1 MKDMLRLGTKDR
13 RKYIF
18 ISVAAVLVIAL
29 ITVSV
34 IAVQLRHNKNA
45 KKKNMEETTVHT
57 MMVQETTVQETTED
71 GTTEEDTTQEESA
84 EVVDREVV
92 EEFFENE
99 ISTENEEA
107 FELPPRQLTD
117 EFIPYDGQKREIT
130 CYGDSMMAGAGSAT
144 EGKVNGIDIYGWT
157 TPVTI
162 ENLTNIPTHNLGG
175 SGENSSQIT
184 FRAGGTKVYIDRD
197 ITISETDS
205 AIAQIID
212 ENENVFETDNYSGY
226 GFDYDPYPG
235 DMYINGYLCDVKNT
249 GDGQVEIKLTKG
261 YAAYDNSTDNSVVI
275 YESETAAYSRQG
287 ADIKAESDIVT
298 EYDTVIKETE
308 SQTSG
313 EKPMEKP
320 TEKPAETSGV
330 EKVTISGG
338 TQAMTRAS
346 QERSAKDILILEM
359 GSNGGWENDYQQL
372 ILQYDNIIL
381 NSGCK
386 YYIIVGDTD
395 DPADSADGYQ
405 GVYDSDGN
413 YVGIGD
419 TSWEA
424 ALRLAYGDHFFNT
437 RTYMI
442 QNGLSDCG
450 LDATTDDLENF
461 KMGNISKQLR
471 YDWTHFNCYGYYSKG
486 IGVYKKGVELGY
498 WS

>member
-13 RKYIF
+13 KKYLI
-18 ISVAAVLVIAL
+18 ISVVSVLVIAL
-29 ITVSV
+29 ITVSI
-34 IAVQLRHNKNA
+34 IAVQLRHNKNE
-45 KKKNMEETTVHT
+45 KKKNVEETTVHT
-57 MMVQETTVQETTED
+57 MMVQETTVQE
-71 GTTEEDTTQEESA
+71 TTEEDTTQEESA

-162 ENLTNIPTHNLGG
+162 ENMTNIPTHNLGG
-175 SGENSSQIT
+175 SGEDSSYIT

-205 AIAQIID
+205 AIARIID
-212 ENENVFETDNYSGY
+212 EDGNVFKADDYSGY

-235 DMYINGYLCDVKNT
+235 DMYINGYLCDVDNVE
-249 GDGQVEIKLTKG
+249 DGYVSIKLTKG

-275 YESETAAYSRQG
+275 YESETAEYSRQR
-287 ADIKAESDIVT
+287 ADIKAESEKGT
-298 EYDTVIKETE
+298 ESSTVIRETE

-313 EKPMEKP
+313 EKPTEIPTEKP

-372 ILQYDNIIL
+372 ILQYDDIIL

-386 YYIIVGDTD
+386 YYIVLGDTD
-395 DPADSADGYQ
+395 DPADSADANQ
-405 GVYDSDGN
+405 GEYGEDGN

-419 TSWEA
+419 TAWEA
-424 ALRLAYGDHFFNT
+424 ALREAYGEHFFNT

-442 QNGLSDCG
+442 QNGLTDCG
-450 LDATTDDLENF
+450 LDTTTDDLENF
-461 KMGNISKQLR
+461 KKGNISEQLR

>member
-13 RKYIF
+13 KKYLI
-18 ISVAAVLVIAL
+18 ISVVSVLVIAL
-29 ITVSV
+29 ITVSI
-34 IAVQLRHNKNA
+34 IAVQLRHNKNE
-45 KKKNMEETTVHT
+45 KKKNVEETTVHT
-57 MMVQETTVQETTED
+57 MMVQETTVQE
-71 GTTEEDTTQEESA
+71 TTEEDTTQEESA

-175 SGENSSQIT
+175 SGEDSSYIT

-205 AIAQIID
+205 AIASIID
-212 ENENVFETDNYSGY
+212 EDGNVFKADDYSGY

-235 DMYINGYLCDVKNT
+235 DMYINGYLCDVDNVE
-249 GDGQVEIKLTKG
+249 DGYVSIKLTKG

-275 YESETAAYSRQG
+275 YESETDTYSRQR
-287 ADIKAESDIVT
+287 ADIKAESEKGT
-298 EYDTVIKETE
+298 ESSTVIRETE

-313 EKPMEKP
+313 EKPTEIPTEKP

-372 ILQYDNIIL
+372 ILQYDDIIL

-386 YYIIVGDTD
+386 YYIVLGDTD
-395 DPADSADGYQ
+395 DPADSADANQ
-405 GVYDSDGN
+405 GEYGEDGN

-419 TSWEA
+419 TAWEA
-424 ALRLAYGDHFFNT
+424 ALREAYGEHFFNT

-442 QNGLSDCG
+442 QNGLTDCG
-450 LDATTDDLENF
+450 LDTTTDDLENF
-461 KMGNISKQLR
+461 KKGNISEQLR

>member
-13 RKYIF
+13 KKYLI
-18 ISVAAVLVIAL
+18 ISVVSVLVIAL
-29 ITVSV
+29 ITVSI
-34 IAVQLRHNKNA
+34 IAVQLKHSKN
-45 KKKNMEETTVHT
+45 KKKNVEETTVHT
-57 MMVQETTVQETTED
+57 MMVQETTVQE
-71 GTTEEDTTQEESA
+71 TTEEDTTQEESA

-130 CYGDSMMAGAGSAT
+130 CYGDSMMAGAGSTT

-162 ENLTNIPTHNLGG
+162 ENMTNIPTHNLGG
-175 SGENSSQIT
+175 SGEDSSYIT

-205 AIAQIID
+205 AIARIID
-212 ENENVFETDNYSGY
+212 EDGNVFKADDYSGY
-226 GFDYDPYPG
+226 GFDYDPA
-235 DMYINGYLCDVKNT
+235 T
-249 GDGQVEIKLTKG
+249 
-261 YAAYDNSTDNSVVI
+261 
-275 YESETAAYSRQG
+275 YSRQG
-287 ADIKAESDIVT
+287 ADVKAESDIVA
-298 EYDTVIKETE
+298 EHDIVIKETE

-320 TEKPAETSGV
+320 TEKPTETSGM

-372 ILQYDNIIL
+372 ILQYDDIIL

-386 YYIIVGDTD
+386 YYIVLGDTD
-395 DPADSADGYQ
+395 DPADSADVNQ
-405 GVYDSDGN
+405 GEYGEDGN

-450 LDATTDDLENF
+450 LDTTTDDLENF
-461 KMGNISKQLR
+461 KKGNISEQLR

>member
-1 MKDMLRLGTKDR
+1 M
-13 RKYIF
+13 
-18 ISVAAVLVIAL
+18 
-29 ITVSV
+29 
-34 IAVQLRHNKNA
+34 
-45 KKKNMEETTVHT
+45 
-57 MMVQETTVQETTED
+57 
-71 GTTEEDTTQEESA
+71 
-84 EVVDREVV
+84 V

-162 ENLTNIPTHNLGG
+162 EKLTNIPTHNLGG

-372 ILQYDNIIL
+372 ILQYDDIIL

-386 YYIIVGDTD
+386 YYIVLGDTD
-395 DPADSADGYQ
+395 DPADSADVNQ
-405 GVYDSDGN
+405 GEYGEDGN

-450 LDATTDDLENF
+450 LDTTTDDLENF
-461 KMGNISKQLR
+461 KKGNISEQLR

>member
-18 ISVAAVLVIAL
+18 ISVVAVLVIAL

-57 MMVQETTVQETTED
+57 MMVQETTEEE
-71 GTTEEDTTQEESA
+71 TTEEDTTQEESA
-84 EVVDREVV
+84 EVVDKEVV
-92 EEFFENE
+92 EDFFENE

-175 SGENSSQIT
+175 SGESSSYIT

-205 AIAQIID
+205 AIARITD
-212 ENENVFETDNYSGY
+212 EDGNVFKADDYSGY

-235 DMYINGYLCDVKNT
+235 DMYINGYLCDVDNVE
-249 GDGQVEIKLTKG
+249 DGYVSIKLTKG

-275 YESETAAYSRQG
+275 YESETAEYSRQR
-287 ADIKAESDIVT
+287 ADIKAESEKGT
-298 EYDTVIKETE
+298 ESSTVIRETE

-313 EKPMEKP
+313 EKPTEIPTEKP

-386 YYIIVGDTD
+386 YYIVLGDTD
-395 DPADSADGYQ
+395 DPADSVDVNQ
-405 GVYDSDGN
+405 GEYGEDGN

-419 TSWEA
+419 TAWEA
-424 ALRLAYGDHFFNT
+424 ALREAYGEHFFNT

-461 KMGNISKQLR
+461 KKGNISEQLR